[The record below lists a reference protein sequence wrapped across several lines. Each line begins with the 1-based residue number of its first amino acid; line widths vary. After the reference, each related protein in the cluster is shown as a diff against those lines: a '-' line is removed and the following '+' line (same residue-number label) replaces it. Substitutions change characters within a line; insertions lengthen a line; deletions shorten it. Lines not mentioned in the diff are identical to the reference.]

1 MQIENIL
8 KHAQGGAAFDNLA
21 AAFGVNPAQAAPA
34 IATMLEALSRRIER
48 NTLSRAG
55 LADVVALLGT
65 PAAGHAYADPQSLAS
80 PVTAAIGNHVLDVLI
95 GDKDTSRAI
104 AQRASRTSGLDEAVL
119 KKMLPAVASMMI
131 GGLQREAIPSFADRF
146 GGIPGLGVS
155 AGGSPLPMPGDDIP
169 DQDAD
174 WRRSTG
180 NGTGPGPGTGTDNPR
195 REPLDLP
202 RPGGSGGGMGGAT
215 GGSPLPIPGDSIPGL
230 DTPSRFPQL
239 PDVVRRGGSQIP
251 GPQGGSLEEIIR
263 SILGGLL
270 GFQGGGGFFSWLIK
284 IIFSRWFLSI
294 AGWFLSRMFGRR

>member
-1 MQIENIL
+1 VQIENVL
-8 KHAQGGAAFDNLA
+8 KSAQGGAAYDNLA
-21 AAFGVNPAQAAPA
+21 TAFGVNPAQTAPA
-34 IATMLEALSRRIER
+34 ITTMLEALSRRIER

-80 PVTAAIGNHVLDVLI
+80 PETGAIGNHVLDVLI
-95 GDKDTSRAI
+95 GNKDTSRSI
-104 AQRASRTSGLDEAVL
+104 AQRASRASGLNEAVL

-131 GGLQREAIPSFADRF
+131 GGLQKEAVPSFRERF

-155 AGGSPLPMPGDDIP
+155 AGGSPLPMPGGDIP
-169 DQDAD
+169 EDQDAD
-174 WRRSTG
+174 WRGSS
-180 NGTGPGPGTGTDNPR
+180 GTGTGTGNQGT
-195 REPLDLP
+195 EPLDLP
-202 RPGGSGGGMGGAT
+202 RPGGGSGGGMGGAT

-239 PDVVRRGGSQIP
+239 PDVVRRGGTQIP
-251 GPQGGSLEEIIR
+251 GPQGGSLEDIIR

-270 GFQGGGGFFSWLIK
+270 GFKNTGILGWIMN

-294 AGWFLSRMFGRR
+294 AGWLLARMFGRR